1 MTRHFTTAMMAAL
14 TLSVATPAL
23 AHDPGAAGKKAH
35 PGFEAIDTNKDGD
48 MSLAELKAALAT
60 HPKMLAR
67 ADEKFKH
74 LDANGDGKITK
85 AEFQARRKHPGKAKG
100 HGDHKGHS
108 HDHGEHQGDHKGH
121 NH

>member
-1 MTRHFTTAMMAAL
+1 MKRHFTMAMMAAL

-23 AHDPGAAGKKAH
+23 AHGPDAAAKKAH
-35 PGFEAIDTNKDGD
+35 PGFEAIDTNKDGGV
-48 MSLAELKAALAT
+48 SLAELKAALAK

-85 AEFQARRKHPGKAKG
+85 AEFQARRKHPGKGDG
-100 HGDHKGHS
+100 HG
-108 HDHGEHQGDHKGH
+108 HGEHHGDHKGH